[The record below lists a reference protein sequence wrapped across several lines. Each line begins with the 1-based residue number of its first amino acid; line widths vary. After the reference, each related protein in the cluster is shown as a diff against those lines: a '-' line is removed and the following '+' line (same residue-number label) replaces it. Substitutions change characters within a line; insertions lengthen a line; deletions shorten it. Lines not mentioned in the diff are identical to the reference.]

1 MSILSDKDSNTTE
14 SNDTR
19 TGEGT
24 CIQRQG
30 KCWAQTL
37 RLLLRQN
44 ILDITIKHKTDRTC
58 TLKH

>member
-14 SNDTR
+14 SNDIR

-24 CIQRQG
+24 CVQRQG
-30 KCWAQTL
+30 KWVQTL

-44 ILDITIKHKTDRTC
+44 ILDITIKQKNDRTC

>member
-24 CIQRQG
+24 CVQRQG
-30 KCWAQTL
+30 KWVQTL

-44 ILDITIKHKTDRTC
+44 ILDITIKQKNDRTC